1 MMLLEWL
8 PLAIGAVGVLL
19 ATLSGYLM
27 GIATEYLAIA
37 SMLTLLVGVSG
48 SWCTKLVLHR
58 IRREAG
64 LLAEGHT
71 MIAVTEGRTRSPAAG
86 LIGSGSGSG
95 TTGVSMKNPLSVL
108 FPVLSTAALARQR
121 IARHAGDLTL
131 TSAVLES
138 TFEYFVSITST
149 LLGDIETIK
158 QQMDQQLSAVQNTAS
173 SVVELLSSVES
184 IATSTDSQSTA
195 VEQLSSTIEEM
206 TASIKSIAGI
216 SRSAADVTRHLL
228 ERAET
233 GGKAVE
239 STVERIKQVK
249 NLSQR
254 ITEINAVIG
263 DIASQTNLLAM
274 NAAIEAAHAGSAGKG
289 FAVVADEIRKLA
301 EDANQSA
308 NQIGG
313 LVNNIVK
320 SVSEAA
326 STSNDAMVQYSAIM
340 EDVRK
345 TMAIVDE
352 VTSATDEQ
360 SRGIN
365 EILGATNSLVTL
377 TSQISNAL
385 SEQKAANTD
394 VSKVIATLEGT
405 AQEVQAI
412 TRTIVDGRFRMMDG
426 VNRLGK
432 VTIRNYG
439 LSISIGREA

>member
-8 PLAIGAVGVLL
+8 PLAIGAVVALL
-19 ATLSGYLM
+19 VALSGYL
-27 GIATEYLAIA
+27 GGTTAVYLTIA
-37 SMLTLLVGVSG
+37 SVLTLLVGVSG
-48 SWCTKLVLHR
+48 SWCTKLVLRR

-64 LLAEGHT
+64 HLAEGHT
-71 MIAVTEGRTRSPAAG
+71 IIAGDDGRTRTAATDSAG
-86 LIGSGSGSG
+86 SRSGSS
-95 TTGVSMKNPLSVL
+95 TTYVSTKHPLSPL
-108 FPVLSTAALARQR
+108 FPVLSTATQARQR

-131 TSAVLES
+131 TSSVLES
-138 TFEYFVSITST
+138 TFDYFVSITTT
-149 LLGDIETIK
+149 LLGDIETIR
-158 QQMDQQLSAVQNTAS
+158 QQMDQQLSAVQNTSS

-184 IATSTDSQSTA
+184 IATSTGSQSTA

-216 SRSAADVTRHLL
+216 SRSAADVTRQLL
-228 ERAET
+228 KRAET
-233 GGKAVE
+233 GGRAVE
-239 STVERIKQVK
+239 STVERMKHVK
-249 NLSQR
+249 SLSQR

-274 NAAIEAAHAGSAGKG
+274 NAAIEAAHAGNAGKG
-289 FAVVADEIRKLA
+289 FAVVAAEIRKLA

-308 NQIGG
+308 SQIGG
-313 LVNNIVK
+313 LVNSIVE
-320 SVSEAA
+320 SVLEAS
-326 STSNDAMVQYSAIM
+326 STSNDAMVQYTAIM

-360 SRGIN
+360 SSGIN
-365 EILGATNSLVTL
+365 EILGATNSLVAL
-377 TSQISNAL
+377 TSQIRNAL

-394 VSKVIATLEGT
+394 VSKVIAALEGT
-405 AQEVQAI
+405 AQEVQSI

-432 VTIRNYG
+432 VSIRNFG
-439 LSISIGREA
+439 LSINIGREA